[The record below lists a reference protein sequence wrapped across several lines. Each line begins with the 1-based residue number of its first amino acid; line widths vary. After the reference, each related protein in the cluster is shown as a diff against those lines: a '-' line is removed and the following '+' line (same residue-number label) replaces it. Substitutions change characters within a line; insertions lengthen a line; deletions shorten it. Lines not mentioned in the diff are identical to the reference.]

1 MAKDF
6 KQEIRKEYLKKL
18 KSLASEQKALWDE
31 SIFQQF
37 ISSKYF
43 FENRTIALYYSL
55 PYEVDT
61 LKLIRFLLANKK
73 KVVLPRMVAKNLVFY
88 YIKSLDDVVVDNQWA
103 IHQPRE
109 TNQVAKV
116 SDLDLIILPL
126 VGFNQKYYRLGH
138 GQGYYDRFL
147 SSDNLKATKLVLAYQ
162 MQEIP
167 LDMFFVDNWDV
178 PFDTL
183 ITNK

>member
-1 MAKDF
+1 MAKNF
-6 KQEIRKEYLKKL
+6 KQKIRQEYLKKL
-18 KSLASEQKALWDE
+18 KGLTSKQKALWDE

-43 FENRTIALYYSL
+43 FEARTIALYYSL

-61 LKLIRFLLANKK
+61 LKLIKFLLENKK
-73 KVVLPRMVAKNLVFY
+73 KVALPRMVAKNLVFY
-88 YIKSLDDVVVDNQWA
+88 YIKSLADVVVDNQWNL
-103 IHQPRE
+103 HQPRE
-109 TNQVAKV
+109 TSQIVKV
-116 SDLDLIILPL
+116 TDLDLIILPL
-126 VGFNQKYYRLGH
+126 VGFNQKRYRLGH

-147 SSDNLKATKLVLAYQ
+147 ISDNLKATKLVLAYQ

-167 LDMFFVDNWDV
+167 LNVFFVDNWDV
-178 PFDTL
+178 PFDAL

>member
-6 KQEIRKEYLKKL
+6 KQEIRKEYLQKM

-43 FENRTIALYYSL
+43 FEARTIALYYSL

-61 LKLIRFLLANKK
+61 LKLIKFLLANKK
-73 KVVLPRMVAKNLVFY
+73 KVALPRMVAKNLVFY
-88 YIKSLDDVVVDNQWA
+88 YIKSLDDLVIDNQWG

-109 TNQVAKV
+109 TNQIAKV

-126 VGFNQKYYRLGH
+126 VGFNQKRYRLGH

-147 SSDNLKATKLVLAYQ
+147 SDDNLKALKLVLAYQ

-167 LDMFFVDNWDV
+167 LDVFFVDNWDV
-178 PFDTL
+178 PFDAL